1 MYEEDIHIW
10 KVLLKQCET
19 VLTHLILVTVMWT
32 TFEVGRSMRSR
43 CIDLKRK
50 GYRRTYQ
57 NTDRHT
63 FFFERGHNKQM
74 QFIQVP

>member
-10 KVLLKQCET
+10 KVLHKQCET
-19 VLTHLILVTVMWT
+19 DLTHLILVTVMWT
-32 TFEVGRSMRSR
+32 KCEVGRSMRSR

-57 NTDRHT
+57 NT
-63 FFFERGHNKQM
+63 ERQTKTTTTSTRKLSYLTW
-74 QFIQVP
+74 I